1 VSDFVAIDFETTGL
15 SPSSPFHHRVI
26 EVGVVR
32 FSLEKGIL
40 AEYESL
46 VNPLRDVGAF
56 EIHRIT
62 AGMTSAAPT
71 FSEIAPDLIDLLN
84 GARLVAHNKTFD
96 LRFLVSELERANIVF
111 DSVEGLCTMH
121 LTGLVKPHS
130 PRRLVDCCEVLG
142 IDLLPSHSALNDAK
156 MAAGIA
162 LNVLRS
168 VGYPDLPE
176 PIQIH
181 KPHRRAHLPLRRDE
195 HLPRTV
201 TQGNYLKK
209 LMEGLKHQEVPV
221 KRMGIAVAEYLNL
234 LERTLE
240 DRRIDHEEAQALVEL
255 ADRLMIPLSQLD
267 AVHATYFSSLCE
279 HALADGEISPREE
292 DDLRSV
298 SELLHLGD
306 WREIVNASAPRL
318 PSSQSSTR
326 IAAGTT
332 VCFTGAM
339 KYPRSS
345 CEAFAS
351 RAGLVVLERV
361 TRQLDILVVADPDS
375 QSNKARKAREYGTRI
390 MSESAFF
397 SLVGDSGEL
406 DSESE
411 NELESITPGSDTAD
425 EVGEFSISLSIQIGG
440 QDVGLY
446 EANEAIEDD
455 QRVAEDEVR
464 QLLAN
469 LPAQKADVI
478 ELGERTKTIRK
489 NLPDH
494 CSLDDVAHKIAPLI
508 REHLTDYYSH
518 LQYLREDSHIV
529 TREIQDLA
537 HWTAERVTSNLAT
550 LSLIPSLH
558 RHSSITPEV
567 WSQLLLGDINRTL
580 SALRTDA
587 KKLTTSHFL
596 EAEARTDFED
606 PRVANRL
613 TGLSI
618 VITGDFGTFSREE
631 GRGAILRR
639 GGKSP
644 SSISSRTYALVAG
657 ELPGPSKLQQA
668 LNSGV
673 RVLSEQGFR
682 KLLDDGPEPPNPP
695 GDAERETKTQSKEFA
710 TIEVLTCRSCGSE
723 FSRERTKGRKPHEC
737 PSCAS

>member
-1 VSDFVAIDFETTGL
+1 MSDFVAIDFETTGL

-32 FSLEKGIL
+32 FSLERGIL

-96 LRFLVSELERANIVF
+96 LRFLVSELERANIEF
-111 DSVEGLCTMH
+111 DSVDGLCTMN
-121 LTGLVKPHS
+121 LTGLVEPHS
-130 PRRLVDCCEVLG
+130 PRRLVECCGVLG
-142 IDLLPSHSALNDAK
+142 IGSLPSHSALNDAK

-168 VGYPDLPE
+168 VGYPDLPD
-176 PIQIH
+176 PIRIGRPQR
-181 KPHRRAHLPLRRDE
+181 PALPPLRRDE

-209 LMEGLKHQEVPV
+209 LMEGLQHQEVPV
-221 KRMGIAVAEYLNL
+221 KRMGVAVAEYLNL
-234 LERTLE
+234 LERSLE
-240 DRRIDHEEAQALVEL
+240 DRRIDHEEARALVEL
-255 ADRLMIPLSQLD
+255 ADRLMIPHAQLD

-279 HALADGEISPREE
+279 EAMADGELSPREE

-306 WREIVNASAPRL
+306 WREIVNASAPRIPL
-318 PSSQSSTR
+318 TQSSSR

-351 RAGLVVLERV
+351 RAGLVVLDRV
-361 TRQLDILVVADPDS
+361 TKQLDILVVADPDS

-397 SLVGDSGEL
+397 SLLGDVGERESEPESTRF
-406 DSESE
+406 DSENS
-411 NELESITPGSDTAD
+411 AD
-425 EVGEFSISLSIQIGG
+425 DGDFSINLSIEIGG
-440 QDVGLY
+440 RDVRLY
-446 EANEAIEDD
+446 EANDAIEDD
-455 QRVAEDEVR
+455 QRRADDEVR
-464 QLLAN
+464 QLMAN
-469 LPAQKADVI
+469 LPAVRADVKA
-478 ELGERTKTIRK
+478 LVERTKTIRK
-489 NLPDH
+489 NLPDQ
-494 CSLDDVAHKIAPLI
+494 CSFEEVAQRIAPAI

-518 LQYLREDSHIV
+518 LQFLRENSHIV
-529 TREIQDLA
+529 TQRVQELA
-537 HWTAERVTSNLAT
+537 HWTADRVISNLAI
-550 LSLIPSLH
+550 LSLIPGLH
-558 RHSSITPEV
+558 RHRSITPEI
-567 WSQLLLGDINRTL
+567 WSQLLLNDINVTL
-580 SALRTDA
+580 TALRSDA
-587 KKLTTSHFL
+587 IKLITSPFL
-596 EAEARTDFED
+596 EAEASTDFERPD
-606 PRVANRL
+606 VATRL
-613 TGLSI
+613 AGRSI
-618 VITGDFGTFSREE
+618 VITGEFETFSKEE

-682 KLLDDGPEPPNPP
+682 KLLDDGPEPPNPT

-710 TIEVLTCRSCGSE
+710 TIEVLICRSCGSE